1 MGGKG
6 KKRSIVYLVI
16 AAVIILILLCLPFV
30 VSAQSIQSGASLGV
44 QQVQSFNRVQFHVEW
59 VTDEPAETA
68 IWHFQF
74 GDGTETVLSG
84 VSGSASFSHDYA
96 YSVGGL
102 TTYHPS
108 IDLGNWV
115 DVWTGEIV
123 VDDRPVEETYTV
135 YLPIIMNAGQN
146 PSCSITVSS
155 QNANHVIRRWY
166 TYRTIFRSFR
176 IRPDLARLCLS
187 RRKFHHHDGTFR
199 RGKLFYQGFGRLALG
214 LCLRWG
220 LVRTQIDVFCQFD
233 SCQPLVV
240 SASTPE
246 FLSDMIN

>member
-1 MGGKG
+1 MSGKG

-155 QNANHVIRRWY
+155 QNANHVVFDTTWSEAGDGSHSV
-166 TYRTIFRSFR
+166 SFG
-176 IRPDLARLCLS
+176 
-187 RRKFHHHDGTFR
+187 DGTHTEQFS
-199 RGKLFYQGFGRLALG
+199 GPSGSGQTWHDYAYPGGNFIITMELSGGGSCFTKV
-214 LCLRWG
+214 
-220 LVRTQIDVFCQFD
+220 LVGW
-233 SCQPLVV
+233 P
-240 SASTPE
+240 
-246 FLSDMIN
+246 

>member
-135 YLPIIMNAGQN
+135 YLPLVMNAD
-146 PSCSITVSS
+146 PVPYCSITVST
-155 QNANHVIRRWY
+155 QDVNHVVFDATWSGAGDGVH
-166 TYRTIFRSFR
+166 SFEFGDGSVTDQFSGSNGSGLTWHDYAYPGGNF
-176 IRPDLARLCLS
+176 IITMELS
-187 RRKFHHHDGTFR
+187 GGGSCFTKV
-199 RGKLFYQGFGRLALG
+199 
-214 LCLRWG
+214 
-220 LVRTQIDVFCQFD
+220 LVDW
-233 SCQPLVV
+233 P
-240 SASTPE
+240 
-246 FLSDMIN
+246 